1 MKTSIFI
8 NDIRFH
14 TFHGVMTQERA
25 VGADFTVSVRLG
37 YDFTQAMKTDDVA
50 DTISYA
56 DVYELLKAEMAVP
69 SNLLEHAAGRMV
81 ECLKVRFPEIHTT
94 PLSLTKLNP
103 PMGAD
108 CAGAGVEIHW
118 TSLNNDKTLV

>member
-14 TFHGVMTQERA
+14 AHHGVMPQERV

-37 YDFTQAMKTDDVA
+37 YDFSLAASTDDVA

-56 DVYELLKAEMAVP
+56 DVYELLRDEMAIA
-69 SNLLEHAAGRMV
+69 SKLLEHVAGRMV
-81 ECLKVRFPEIHTT
+81 DSLRSRFPAIHSID
-94 PLSLTKLNP
+94 LSLTKLNP

-108 CAGAGVEIHW
+108 CSGAGVEIHW
-118 TSLNNDKTLV
+118 TSLNNDKTLA